1 MPLFPENTE
10 RQEDSETGNTEK
22 QSESETWGARQGEQD
37 RESERKTETERE
49 QEKGRGL
56 GREKK
61 GKNDFVEEK
70 SLFTAK
76 TKEAY
81 K

>member
-22 QSESETWGARQGEQD
+22 QSESETGGVRQGEQD

-49 QEKGRGL
+49 QKGRGL

-61 GKNDFVEEK
+61 VKNDFVEEK

-76 TKEAY
+76 TKEAH